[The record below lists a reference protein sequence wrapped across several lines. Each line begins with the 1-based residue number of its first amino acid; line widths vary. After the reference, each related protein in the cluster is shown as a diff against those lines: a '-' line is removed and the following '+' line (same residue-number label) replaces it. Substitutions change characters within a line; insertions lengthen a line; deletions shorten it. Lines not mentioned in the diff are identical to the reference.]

1 MNFRCRACGA
11 ENPAM
16 EWNNATRAVIKE
28 NTFMPIQNGY
38 NCGRLLWCCPNCSE
52 GKADVRVKLA
62 EVKSR

>member
-1 MNFRCRACGA
+1 MNFICRACGVV
-11 ENPAM
+11 NPAM

-28 NTFMPIQNGY
+28 NKFLPIQNGY
-38 NCGRLLWCCPNCSE
+38 KCGRLLWCCPNCSE